1 MTAISHRIHNSLFRG
16 VSIAPLVAFRVI
28 FGALM
33 LFGVVRFILKGW
45 VQELYITPQF
55 YFPYLG
61 FEWIKPLPGDWMY
74 IPFLLMVVAAVGIL
88 LGFRY
93 RFSAILFFVCFT
105 YIELIDK
112 SNYLNHYYFVS
123 LVSFLLCWVP
133 ANACFSVD
141 AHHNI
146 SIRKHIVPA
155 WTILIIQLQLGMVYF
170 FAGVAKLNTDW
181 LFHAQPLKIWLQA
194 YRDMPYLGSLFA
206 STWLAFAF
214 SWFGCIYDLTIPFF
228 LSFRKTRPYAYFF
241 VIVFHIVTW
250 ILFPIGVFPWVMIFS
265 TLIFFSPKFHMRW
278 INLLK
283 KAFGKNRCEITE
295 IDRKAPKSTRTIAW
309 VVGIYLAIQVLVPL
323 RFMLYPG
330 NLFWNEEGFRFS
342 WRVMLMHKEGYAT
355 FYVVDPKTSNSIQI
369 VNSDYLT
376 PTQVDQMATQPDM
389 ILQFAHHLGRQF
401 HDTIIQYGAQQV
413 HLKDPKV
420 EAEVFVSLNGRPH
433 QLFISRKT
441 NLLNESYSLKHRTWL
456 ETFHDTENF

>member
-1 MTAISHRIHNSLFRG
+1 
-16 VSIAPLVAFRVI
+16 
-28 FGALM
+28 M

-74 IPFLLMVVAAVGIL
+74 IPFLLMVVAAIGIL

-93 RFSAILFFVCFT
+93 RFSAVLFFVCFT

-141 AHHNI
+141 AHRNV
-146 SIRKHIVPA
+146 SIRKQIVPA

-250 ILFPIGVFPWVMIFS
+250 MLFPIGVFPWVMIFS

-295 IDRKAPKSTRTIAW
+295 IDHKVPKSTRTIAW

>member
-74 IPFLLMVVAAVGIL
+74 IPFLLMVVAAIGIL

-93 RFSAILFFVCFT
+93 RFSAVLFFVCFT

-141 AHHNI
+141 AHRNV

-250 ILFPIGVFPWVMIFS
+250 MLFPIGVFPWVMIFS

-295 IDRKAPKSTRTIAW
+295 IDRKVPKSTRTIAW